1 MKGIDCESV
10 FIDTSSIPELQEYT
24 ISFLKLILESSLL
37 SNGSCYIAVSG
48 SSQPKLI
55 GKPLSELNI
64 NWKCVYFFFVD
75 ERCVSIDDP
84 DSSFRAWDNEF
95 FSKVDIPRKNIF
107 ALDYPYKSTEEAA
120 EIYDQKLHSIWNN
133 NLPIFDIVLL
143 GMGPDGHTCSLFPN
157 HPLLKENEKW
167 VCPIDDSPKPPASRI
182 TLTYPVLNNA
192 DNVFFLLTGKNKAQA
207 VYSLMNDEP
216 SESIPSSL
224 VHPKGEF
231 LFILDKEAGSLIA

>member
-1 MKGIDCESV
+1 MFLEIFIIFFKTLKDNISLFDIWKWKDPITRYVKGIDCESV

-24 ISFLKLILESSLL
+24 ISLLKLILESSLL

-95 FSKVDIPRKNIF
+95 FSKVYF
-107 ALDYPYKSTEEAA
+107 MAF
-120 EIYDQKLHSIWNN
+120 EIDQ
-133 NLPIFDIVLL
+133 
-143 GMGPDGHTCSLFPN
+143 
-157 HPLLKENEKW
+157 
-167 VCPIDDSPKPPASRI
+167 
-182 TLTYPVLNNA
+182 
-192 DNVFFLLTGKNKAQA
+192 
-207 VYSLMNDEP
+207 
-216 SESIPSSL
+216 
-224 VHPKGEF
+224 
-231 LFILDKEAGSLIA
+231 